1 MWQDILR
8 LAIGWGA
15 MLAVIAFWYWVF
27 SSIGTF

>member
-15 MLAVIAFWYWVF
+15 MLVVIAFWYWVF